1 MSLNFHFILPA
12 IITLVIGVPL
22 VSAFQP
28 GDYDLDLID
37 LQVMDLQV
45 LSMDDTPDYY
55 FDDADLIKITIN
67 ITNNGI
73 DYFVVHATMFNIWL
87 MEPIGDN
94 NQNNDV
100 LEIVDNYYVSYDFE
114 LEVKYDNFYSRELFN
129 ECDYTNDRVKMGQS
143 KIFTICFDVLRIW
156 NNEILNMD
164 GTKRYYL
171 VMMDNHHST
180 SCPNCKKILLSTTDS
195 SQKYPLPSWV
205 QKILKWHK
213 QGIISEQE
221 YQNSIEYLIEKGI
234 ITEDPSKKEIQVM
247 SALAEKNMQLKEHQ
261 AKLSLAQQTN
271 LYVSSM
277 NFDES
282 KYNDQ
287 FSGVLCKKQ
296 NNIVTLSGD
305 YTNDNIYYDALFF
318 KLLLFDDFGNVVAT
332 GLSKIVD
339 VASKDFRHFSV
350 STPYKGKIDHCLVM
364 VDSKF

>member
-1 MSLNFHFILPA
+1 MVKLVLPA
-12 IITLVIGVPL
+12 IITLVIGFPL

-45 LSMDDTPDYY
+45 LSMDDTPDYSL
-55 FDDADLIKITIN
+55 DDADLIKITIN
-67 ITNNGI
+67 VTNNGI
-73 DYFVVHATMFNIWL
+73 DYFVVYATMFNIWV
-87 MEPIGDN
+87 MEPNSVDN
-94 NQNNDV
+94 NQNNEI
-100 LEIVDNYYVSYDFE
+100 EIVDNYYISYDFD

-143 KIFTICFDVLRIW
+143 KVFTICFDVLRIW
-156 NNEILNMD
+156 NNEILNID

-180 SCPNCKKILLSTTDS
+180 SCPNCKKILLSTTLDS
-195 SQKYPLPSWV
+195 TQKYLPPIWV
-205 QKILKWHK
+205 QKILEWHK

-234 ITEDPSKKEIQVM
+234 IAEDPSKKEIQVM
-247 SALAEKNMQLKEHQ
+247 SALEEKNMQLKEHQ
-261 AKLSLAQQTN
+261 ARLSLAQQTN
-271 LYVSSM
+271 LYVSSID
-277 NFDES
+277 FYES

-296 NNIVTLSGD
+296 NNIATLSGD
-305 YTNDNIYYDALFF
+305 YTNDNIYNDILFF

-339 VASKDFRHFSV
+339 VASNDFRDFSV